1 MLAPLLYRKTADNS
15 SGGSLCNYPVKTH
28 CSLGPVIVSCRDHF
42 VYGTSQWEMT
52 LYCNAVS
59 HWLGAYTK
67 WSLQLCESSHSL
79 GHMLVFVYSLSM
91 CLLLW
96 GSITPYTS
104 EEYNWQGWGQFP
116 FFNSIPIP
124 IPLFSIPIPIPIPLL
139 TISFNSNSN
148 SNSKHFNSNSNSGEL
163 KSNLN
168 SWNDL
173 WMFSSKFIMIIITR
187 YMYTKLLLLI
197 PSVSYPLLNG
207 YNYMALVEPIS
218 IAQYKKD
225 ITRHVRCV

>member
-1 MLAPLLYRKTADNS
+1 MHFQLFMSQKGFQLQVCMWFRTCFGDINNRKFLWYTTTLVEPKQ
-15 SGGSLCNYPVKTH
+15 LCN
-28 CSLGPVIVSCRDHF
+28 IFHF
-42 VYGTSQWEMT
+42 CEFFIKWFVNYFSFGTQTFLFRCLNKMADIHWIK
-52 LYCNAVS
+52 S
-59 HWLGAYTK
+59 HWC
-67 WSLQLCESSHSL
+67 LCE
-79 GHMLVFVYSLSM
+79 V
-91 CLLLW
+91 
-96 GSITPYTS
+96 
-104 EEYNWQGWGQFP
+104 QGWGQFR

-148 SNSKHFNSNSNSGEL
+148 SNSRHFNSNSNSNSGEL

-173 WMFSSKFIMIIITR
+173 LMSSSKFIMIIITR

-207 YNYMALVEPIS
+207 YNYMALVDPIS
-218 IAQYKKD
+218 IA
-225 ITRHVRCV
+225 